1 MKQSTVM
8 HEKGGQAKPSRASR
22 STSLQRGHKVEH
34 KAAGAKDNTPKKEVK
49 MLESKSFLMVHGT
62 RGLS

>member
-1 MKQSTVM
+1 MKHATVL

-22 STSLQRGHKVEH
+22 STSLQRAHKAEH
-34 KAAGAKDNTPKKEVK
+34 KAAGNTPKKEVK
-49 MLESKSFLMVHGT
+49 LLESKSFLMVHGT